1 MTSPQD
7 QIMALDERL
16 DAVEQR
22 EINRHA
28 GFRRAALFVRKLRSR
43 AAIAAFTGDA
53 AVEIELLTVAVDAL
67 SRGEP

>member
-1 MTSPQD
+1 MTPQD

-16 DAVEQR
+16 EATEDR
-22 EINRHA
+22 ENDRHNA
-28 GFRRAALFVRKLRSR
+28 FRRAVTFVRKVR
-43 AAIAAFTGDA
+43 ARALSAACDGDA